1 MSVFYNAVFVFP
13 RLYVQNYNATSA
25 PFTWGAPSPTAL
37 VGFIHALQR
46 RLPQELPLQLVSAGY
61 VAHDIQTQTNGQF
74 LRTFNLT
81 RNPVGRDGKTP
92 GIVEEGRAHLEAS
105 FVLAVDVTDD
115 AWLTDDHPGLSTAA
129 QRVLDEMLTMRFAGG
144 TVWAAAPGFGK
155 TPRRPYVQIVAGNA
169 GISENNEGFR
179 RFRRSMLPGFA
190 LVARPDWLVAREAMH
205 AEGGATHPRLDAWMD
220 AGRVR
225 WSYRA
230 GEDGTAGEWVSSRQ
244 KGDGWIV
251 PIPVGFVGISPLF
264 NAGEV
269 AHTRDSRVPFRFVE
283 AAYGVGE
290 WVSPHR
296 LQSYSDLLWYP
307 ETDHE
312 AGTYVC
318 KNDFS
323 LSASERNGE

>member
-1 MSVFYNAVFVFP
+1 MSVYFNAVFVFP
-13 RLYVQNYNATSA
+13 RLYVQSYNATSA

-46 RLPQELPLQLVSAGY
+46 RLPRDLPIQVVSAGY

-74 LRTFNLT
+74 VRTFNLT

-105 FVLAVDVTDD
+105 FILAVDVTDD
-115 AWLTDDHPGLSTAA
+115 SWLTDDHHELSASVH
-129 QRVLDEMLTMRFAGG
+129 RVLAEMLTMRFAGG
-144 TVWAAAPGFGK
+144 TLWAAAPGFRK
-155 TPRRPYVQIVAGNA
+155 APRRPYVQILTRDSGDS
-169 GISENNEGFR
+169 IGFR

-190 LVARPDWLVAREAMH
+190 LVARPDWLRDREALH
-205 AEGGATHPRLDAWMD
+205 VERGATHARLDAWMD

-225 WSYRA
+225 WSYRS
-230 GEDGTAGEWVSSRQ
+230 GEEGATGEWVSSRQ

-251 PIPVGFVGISPLF
+251 PIPTGFVAISPLL
-264 NAGEV
+264 APGEV

-283 AAYGVGE
+283 TAYSVGE

-296 LQSYSDLLWYP
+296 LQSFDELLWYP
-307 ETDHE
+307 ESDHE

-323 LSASERNGE
+323 LSANERSGD